1 MSLKSL
7 EISGFKSFAKKGE
20 LSFTSPVVAIVGPN
34 GSGKSNVA
42 ESFRFVLGE
51 QSIKSLRGKRTEDL
65 IWNGS
70 DMLPRQ
76 SRASVKLVFDNAP
89 KNGKRLLNMDFDEV
103 AIERVIHRDSL
114 SEYLINGTQV
124 RLRDVIE
131 LLSGAHIGASGHHII
146 SQGEADRILN
156 SNPKERREMI
166 MDALG
171 LKIYQYK
178 REESERKLE
187 KTREN
192 MAQVESLRREIAP
205 HLKFLKKQVAVVEK
219 TIEMRETLRGLYKEY
234 LSHESARISAEEKSI
249 ADEMKKPAERLKVLE
264 DELTKAKKTIEAAGK
279 KDAFS
284 RELVDVE
291 KKLRNAREEK
301 DETAR
306 TLGRIEGEI
315 SALARA
321 AEKARVSAG
330 AETRAV
336 PYSEVKKFFDEFDE
350 ELEIAFQSDS
360 LSEIRS
366 FLKKAKDWIADFL
379 SSAKDASSGGSVNT
393 EKEIAALKDK
403 SLTLEKDLKSAEN
416 EEKTAEKEYQAIKE
430 KIEKEKDSSRDA
442 EREMFK
448 IIAEQNEIRGALSMF
463 RVREEKTKNEKENLK
478 REIEEGALIIGHDV
492 YAYEKEKVS
501 APRSREEQEKNRH
514 EIEKIKIRLED
525 SGAVSA
531 DEVMKE
537 FKETSTRD
545 EFFAKE
551 LVDLETSATSLETLI
566 AELEEK
572 LEKLF
577 TDGIDKINKQ
587 FKEFFTLMFNG
598 GTSGLRVTE
607 EKKRRRAALVESED
621 GEMLEIGTPEDEEE
635 ETETG
640 IEIDVSL
647 PRKKIKS
654 LEMLSGGER
663 ALTSIALIFALSQ
676 VNPPPFLVLDET
688 DAALDEAN
696 SKRYGDMLETLS
708 KHSQLIVITHNRET
722 MSRAGVLYGVTM
734 GKDGASK
741 LLSIEFHEAAA
752 VAK

>member
-20 LSFTSPVVAIVGPN
+20 LSFTSPIVAVVGPN

-70 DMLPRQ
+70 EMLPRQ
-76 SRASVKLVFDNAP
+76 NRASVKLVFDNSP

-103 AIERVIHRDSL
+103 SIERVIHRDSL

-124 RLRDVIE
+124 RLKDVIE
-131 LLSGAHIGASGHHII
+131 LLAGAHIGASGHHII

-156 SNPKERREMI
+156 ANPKERREMI

-178 REESERKLE
+178 REESEHKLE

-192 MAQVESLRREIAP
+192 MKQVESLRREIAP

-219 TIEMRETLRGLYKEY
+219 TIEMREALRALYKTY
-234 LSHESARISAEEKSI
+234 LSHESAYLSREEKMV
-249 ADEMKKPAERLKVLE
+249 ADEIKKPSERLKILE
-264 DELTKAKKTIEAAGK
+264 TELEKAKKTIEASGK

-291 KKLRNAREEK
+291 KKLRATREKK

-315 SALARA
+315 SALVRSM
-321 AEKARVSAG
+321 EKARATASAE
-330 AETRAV
+330 ARAV
-336 PYSEVKKFFDEFDE
+336 PYADVKKFFDEFE
-350 ELEIAFQSDS
+350 EEIEIASHSDS
-360 LSEIRS
+360 LSDIRL
-366 FLKKAKDWIADFL
+366 FFKKAKDWIADFL
-379 SSAKDASSGGSVNT
+379 SSAEDASSGAVLNT
-393 EKEIAALKDK
+393 EKEITALKDK
-403 SLTLEKDLKSAEN
+403 SASLEKEFRSAE
-416 EEKTAEKEYQAIKE
+416 EAEKTAEKEYQAIKE

-448 IIAEQNEIRGALSMF
+448 IIAEQNEIRGNLSMF
-463 RVREEKTKNEKENLK
+463 HVHEEKIKTEKENFK

-492 YAYEKEKVS
+492 YAYENEKVS
-501 APRSREEQEKNRH
+501 SPRLREEQEKDRH

-545 EFFAKE
+545 EFLAKE
-551 LVDLETSATSLETLI
+551 LIDLETSAASLEALI

-587 FKEFFTLMFNG
+587 FKEFFILMFSG
-598 GTSGLRVTE
+598 GTSGLRVIE
-607 EKKRRRAALVESED
+607 EKKRRQRALVESED
-621 GEMLEIGTPEDEEE
+621 GESLELGEDDEE
-635 ETETG
+635 ETEIG

-708 KHSQLIVITHNRET
+708 KHSELIVITHNRET

-741 LLSIEFHEAAA
+741 LLSIEFHDAVV

>member
-20 LSFTSPVVAIVGPN
+20 LSFNTPIVAVVGPN

-70 DMLPRQ
+70 DTLPRQ
-76 SRASVKLVFDNAP
+76 NRASVRLVFDNSS
-89 KNGKRLLNMDFDEV
+89 KSGKRLLNMDFDEV

-124 RLRDVIE
+124 RLKDVIE

-192 MAQVESLRREIAP
+192 MSQVESLRREIAP
-205 HLKFLKKQVAVVEK
+205 HLKFLKKQVEKVEK
-219 TIEMRETLRGLYKEY
+219 TLEMRETLCGLYKVY
-234 LSHESARISAEEKSI
+234 LSHESAHISLSEKAL
-249 ADEMKKPAERLKVLE
+249 ADEMKKPSERLKVLE
-264 DELTKAKKTIEAAGK
+264 MELGKAKKTIEVAEK

-291 KKLRNAREEK
+291 KKLRAAREKK

-306 TLGRIEGEI
+306 TLGRIEGEV
-315 SALARA
+315 SALERSI
-321 AEKARVSAG
+321 EKARASAS
-330 AETRAV
+330 AEARAV

-350 ELEIAFQSDS
+350 ELEIASQSDS

-366 FLKKAKDWIADFL
+366 FFKKAKDWIADFL
-379 SSAKDASSGGSVNT
+379 SSAKESSGGDSANI
-393 EKEIAALKDK
+393 EKEIMALKNK
-403 SLTLEKDLKSAEN
+403 SSALEKDLRSADEA
-416 EEKTAEKEYQAIKE
+416 EKTAEKEYQAIKE

-442 EREMFK
+442 EKEMFK
-448 IIAEQNEIRGALSMF
+448 IIAEQNEIRGTLSMM
-463 RVREEKTKNEKENLK
+463 RVREEKIKGEKENFK

-492 YAYEKEKVS
+492 YSYEKEKV
-501 APRSREEQEKNRH
+501 ATPRAREEQEKNRH

-537 FKETSTRD
+537 FKETSARD
-545 EFFAKE
+545 EFLSKE

-587 FKEFFTLMFNG
+587 FKEFFLLMFDG
-598 GTSGLRVTE
+598 GNAGLRVTE
-607 EKKRRRAALVESED
+607 EKKRRQRALVESED
-621 GEMLEIGTPEDEEE
+621 GESLEIGEDDDEEE
-635 ETETG
+635 ETEIG

>member
-20 LSFTSPVVAIVGPN
+20 LSFTSPVTAVVGPN

-70 DMLPRQ
+70 DALPRQ
-76 SRASVKLVFDNAP
+76 SRASVRLVFDNAP

-103 AIERVIHRDSL
+103 SIERVIHRDSL

-124 RLRDVIE
+124 RLKDVIE
-131 LLSGAHIGASGHHII
+131 LLAGAHIGASGHHII

-156 SNPKERREMI
+156 ANPKERREMI

-178 REESERKLE
+178 REESERKLA

-192 MAQVESLRREIAP
+192 MKQVESLRREIAP
-205 HLKFLKKQVAVVEK
+205 HLKFLKKQVEKVEK
-219 TIEMRETLRGLYKEY
+219 TIEMRDILRELYRTY
-234 LSHESARISAEEKSI
+234 LSHESAYISHEERSL
-249 ADEMKKPAERLKVLE
+249 ADETKKPAERLKSLE
-264 DELTKAKKTIEAAGK
+264 ADLEKAKKTIEAAGK

-291 KKLRNAREEK
+291 KRLRTAREKK

-315 SALARA
+315 SALVRASQGARA
-321 AEKARVSAG
+321 TAG
-330 AETRAV
+330 AVARAI
-336 PYSEVKKFFDEFDE
+336 PFADVKKFFDEFDE
-350 ELEIAFQSDS
+350 EMEIAAQSENVSD
-360 LSEIRS
+360 IRA
-366 FLKKAKDWIADFL
+366 FFKKAREWMHDFL
-379 SSAKDASSGGSVNT
+379 AGAKDASSGGADV
-393 EKEIAALKDK
+393 EKEIAALRER
-403 SLTLEKDLKSAEN
+403 SAALEKDLRAAETA
-416 EEKTAEKEYQAIKE
+416 EKGAEKEYDLIKE

-448 IIAEQNEIRGALSMF
+448 IIAEQNEIRGALSMLKL
-463 RVREEKTKNEKENLK
+463 REEKIRTQKEDLK
-478 REIEEGALIIGHDV
+478 REIEEGALILGRDV
-492 YAYEKEKVS
+492 YAHEKEKTT
-501 APRSREEQEKNRH
+501 ALASREEQEKHRK

-531 DEVMKE
+531 EEVMKE

-545 EFFAKE
+545 EFLAKE
-551 LVDLETSATSLETLI
+551 LVDLETSATSLSTLI
-566 AELEEK
+566 AELESK
-572 LEKLF
+572 LETLF
-577 TDGIDKINKQ
+577 TEGIEKINKQ
-587 FKEFFTLMFNG
+587 FKEFFILMFSG
-598 GTSGLRVTE
+598 GSSGLRVTE

-621 GEMLEIGTPEDEEE
+621 GEAMELAETDEDQ

-640 IEIDVSL
+640 VEIDVSL

-708 KHSQLIVITHNRET
+708 KHSELIVITHNRET

-734 GKDGASK
+734 AKDGASR
-741 LLSIEFHEAAA
+741 LLSIAFNDAVA